1 VTPKPTSV
9 PELFAKYV
17 IDAVRR
23 EHPAAEAEAITRA
36 IGKNLTNRRARVDE
50 TRNYYPLCERAWLYW
65 SRDALDFITVR
76 ALRQA
81 THGILGP
88 PQIRDARDAAE
99 AHSRCAVHLRLL
111 DIVAGR
117 LEQIE
122 EPWQLEAARHVTSAT
137 QKALA
142 VAAKLRPLQ
151 AMSALDLGD
160 GVASAADALT
170 AAIRGG
176 LVSDPA
182 GEVAATLRVMRG
194 ATTG

>member
-17 IDAVRR
+17 ISAVGR
-23 EHPAAEAEAITRA
+23 EHPAAEARA
-36 IGKNLTNRRARVDE
+36 ISQAIGENLTQRRARVDE
-50 TRNYYPLCERAWLYW
+50 ALNYYPLCERAWLYW

-81 THGILGP
+81 TLGILSP
-88 PQIRDARDAAE
+88 PQIRNARDAAE

-111 DIVAGR
+111 DIAARR
-117 LEQIE
+117 LEHME

-137 QKALA
+137 QKTLA
-142 VAAKLRPLQ
+142 VAAKIRPLKT
-151 AMSALDLGD
+151 MSALELGD

-182 GEVAATLRVMRG
+182 GEVGATLRGMRRC
-194 ATTG
+194 